1 MGASVGEEARQQ
13 ANVNLSRQEV
23 AVLGEYEVRAM
34 PGPKHTALVHVQDGT
49 VADAKPFLVD
59 LTDNGAEPVESTA
72 WAPTPSAAALPRRDR
87 PAPPEPRHDV
97 RRNRCRCGHAVSVSA
112 KV

>member
-1 MGASVGEEARQQ
+1 MERLSHATIQVAGVGASVGEEARQQ

-34 PGPKHTALVHVQDGT
+34 PGPKHTALIHVQDGT

-59 LTDNGAEPVESTA
+59 LTENGV
-72 WAPTPSAAALPRRDR
+72 ALPQAG
-87 PAPPEPRHDV
+87 PATPPSPPR
-97 RRNRCRCGHAVSVSA
+97 GEATTPPTL
-112 KV
+112 

>member
-1 MGASVGEEARQQ
+1 LRGIGHGSRKALMERLSRATIQVAGVGASLGEEARQQ

-34 PGPKHTALVHVQDGT
+34 PGPKYAALVHVQDGT

-59 LTDNGAEPVESTA
+59 FTDNGTA
-72 WAPTPSAAALPRRDR
+72 TPDWFPPRDLSQDHT
-87 PAPPEPRHDV
+87 APPL
-97 RRNRCRCGHAVSVSA
+97 
-112 KV
+112 